1 MSILTRYWLL
11 KSEPETFSFDDL
23 LQSPGQTTAW
33 EGVRNFEARN
43 LMRDDMRI
51 GDRVLFYHSSTPHPG
66 IVGVAEVVSP
76 PRADPTQFDPK
87 GGLYDERA
95 SEEEPRWFLVDIKA
109 VEKLPRVVS
118 LREIKEEP
126 SLAEM
131 RLVARGNRLSVM
143 RVEEREYSKIL
154 DLAKQQRPVKEKS

>member
-1 MSILTRYWLL
+1 MSILTRYWLV
-11 KSEPETFSFDDL
+11 KSEPDAFSFDDL
-23 LQSPGQTTAW
+23 LESPGQTTAW

-43 LMRDDMRI
+43 FMRDDMRI
-51 GDRVLFYHSSTPHPG
+51 GDRVLFYHSSTPRPDDTG
-66 IVGVAEVVSP
+66 VVGVAEVVSP
-76 PRADPTQFDPK
+76 PRADPTQFDPNS
-87 GGLYDERA
+87 GLYDERA
-95 SEEEPRWFLVDIKA
+95 SEEAPRWFLVDIRA

-143 RVEEREYSKIL
+143 RVEEREFNKIL
-154 DLAKQQRPVKEKS
+154 GMAKESI